1 MKLVEQEQRALA
13 RERAWFERE
22 KVAAVAAP
30 SAGPVITEPAVAPEV
45 SGVPDRKEVRQW
57 PEDVYTFGEAAA
69 RLRCSYH
76 TIWRGVARG
85 KIKACKYQSGRI
97 PAAEVERLV
106 RGE

>member
-1 MKLVEQEQRALA
+1 MSPVAMTVSDSITLWRS
-13 RERAWFERE
+13 ERGAKRGTRGRWRGELDSLLRI
-22 KVAAVAAP
+22 
-30 SAGPVITEPAVAPEV
+30 GLR
-45 SGVPDRKEVRQW
+45 GLLRQCGNT
-57 PEDVYTFGEAAA
+57 YGEAAA

-97 PAAEVERLV
+97 PAVEVERLV